1 MEARNFKILIVE
13 DDKVDV
19 MAMKRHLV
27 ACKDIYAIDIAGSI
41 KEARDKMKANR
52 YDVVI
57 SDYRLPDGES
67 LELIKD
73 GMETPMIIIT
83 GSGDEVVAGKFIKY
97 GVSDYLIKDIEGE
110 YLNLIPISI
119 KRALSRRTNIE
130 KLKILYE
137 ALMSI
142 GDAVYIKDMK
152 DNIIY
157 VNKRFLEVYGYEE
170 DEILGKKSHVLW
182 SEKNSNMNHLI
193 IQEKS
198 VLRGEFIHR
207 KKNGDEFP
215 VLLTKNIIDDRQNKQ
230 MAIVEV
236 SRDISE
242 MKKIQ
247 YELEQY
253 ATKDS
258 LTGLLNRRTGLYLLE
273 REMTRSVRYKES
285 LSIIFADL
293 NRMKY
298 INDNFGHQE
307 GDEVLRKV
315 AKIFKENSRESD
327 IICRLGGDEFILVLP
342 NCDKTNA
349 KHMVNRINDTLEVEN
364 KLSAYDY
371 EISISFGVEEYDP
384 DRYKDIDEFVG
395 KADDEMYK
403 NKKKS
408 RLDRDSLKI

>member
-19 MAMKRHLV
+19 MAMKRHLA

-41 KEARDKMKANR
+41 KEARNKMKADN

-73 GMETPMIIIT
+73 GMQTPMIIIT
-83 GSGDEVVAGKFIKY
+83 GSGDEVIAGKFIKY

-119 KRALSRRTNIE
+119 KRALNRKSNIE